1 MRKYTQHTKNELNTQ
16 KMSSTHKNFFSNFY
30 KFNKKIIHPAHKK
43 WAQHTKNIMVYSP
56 IIEYVLVK
64 NSVNRK
70 GLALGIYSE
79 GVIFYECDGITSL
92 YVLSPGKHIRF
103 YESHRYDQF
112 ECTDDDFFCFGS
124 QYGKGTDE
132 NHFQALIC

>member
-1 MRKYTQHTKNELNTQ
+1 
-16 KMSSTHKNFFSNFY
+16 MSSTHKKFFSNFY
-30 KFNKKIIHPAHKK
+30 KFNKKIIHPAYKK

-92 YVLSPGKHIRF
+92 YDLSPGKHIRF
-103 YESHRYDQF
+103 YES
-112 ECTDDDFFCFGS
+112 
-124 QYGKGTDE
+124 
-132 NHFQALIC
+132 N

>member
-1 MRKYTQHTKNELNTQ
+1 
-16 KMSSTHKNFFSNFY
+16 
-30 KFNKKIIHPAHKK
+30 
-43 WAQHTKNIMVYSP
+43 MVYSP

-92 YVLSPGKHIRF
+92 YDLSPGKHIRF
-103 YESHRYDQF
+103 YESQILFKGTYAACLEKF
-112 ECTDDDFFCFGS
+112 SEFGS
-124 QYGKGTDE
+124 QLVKEEEEEEDE
-132 NHFQALIC
+132 SKCQKN